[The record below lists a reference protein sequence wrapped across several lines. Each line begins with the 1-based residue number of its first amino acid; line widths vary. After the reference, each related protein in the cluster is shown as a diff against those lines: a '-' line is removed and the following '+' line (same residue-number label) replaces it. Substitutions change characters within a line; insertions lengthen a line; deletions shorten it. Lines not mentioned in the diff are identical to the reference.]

1 MWYLARFIN
10 QYLFIM
16 RKILLLLIGVLV
28 TGNMLWAGGL
38 VTNTNQSTAWARM
51 LARDASVDIDA
62 VFYNPAG
69 LTKLKDGF
77 HIALNSQVLWQKQ
90 TIHAAFPLL
99 NNPSYQGDVF
109 APIFPSVYMAWK
121 KGRIA
126 ISLGINPIGGG
137 GGATFDKG
145 LPSMEMGISALAK
158 QFEPMGVTGYSLDA
172 YFQGSSVYWGAQLG
186 VSFAITDNISVFAG
200 ARYVM
205 AKNTY
210 EGHLKDITFLTADGA
225 NPRADDFMNGVAQQA
240 ADGAAQAQFAG
251 EAMQPLMDAGLGGM
265 TINEAVAAGALTP
278 EQGAIMAG
286 GLIAFGVPPN
296 EVPYYNL
303 EQSQMYFYGTS
314 DHLNGQATQLRVGAS
329 LMGDQ
334 EGIDV
339 VQTGNGITPILGANL
354 SFAEDRFNIGIK
366 YEFKTKMD
374 LTNETKKDFVI
385 DVDPATGEP
394 ITMFPDGAVTNA
406 DIPAM
411 LSVGI
416 GWQIIEP
423 VTLQLGYHTYFDNA
437 AGWATDENG
446 IESIDKNFSEYAV
459 GVEWALGP
467 KFRLSGGYLL
477 AVTGVNEH
485 YQSDLSFS
493 LTTNTFGYGF
503 AWDLGQAVTL
513 QFGGFVTAYSD
524 KTYKKDFN
532 GIAYNE
538 TYDKFTY
545 AVSLGLD
552 IRLGGNKD

>member
-1 MWYLARFIN
+1 
-10 QYLFIM
+10 M
-16 RKILLLLIGVLV
+16 RRILLLLIGVLV
-28 TGNMLWAGGL
+28 TSNLLWAGGL

-51 LARDASVDIDA
+51 LARDASTDIDA
-62 VFYNPAG
+62 VFFNPAG

-77 HIALNSQVLWQKQ
+77 HISLNSQTLWQKQ
-90 TIHAAFPLL
+90 TIHASFPFL
-99 NNPSYQGDVF
+99 NDPTYTGDVF
-109 APIFPSVYMAWK
+109 APVFPSIYMAWK

-126 ISLGINPIGGG
+126 ISLGFNPVGGG
-137 GGATFDKG
+137 GGATFERG
-145 LPSMEMGISALAK
+145 LPSMEMGISAHAK
-158 QFEPMGVTGYSLDA
+158 SFEPMGVTGYSADML
-172 YFQGSSVYWGAQLG
+172 FEGSSVYWGAQLG
-186 VSFAITDNISVFAG
+186 VSFAITDNISIFAG

-210 EGHLKDITFLTADGA
+210 QGHLKDITFLTADGA

-251 EAMQPLMDAGLGGM
+251 EAMQPLMDAGLGGL
-265 TINEAVAAGALTP
+265 TIDQAVAAGALTP
-278 EQGAIMAG
+278 EQAAVMMG
-286 GLIAFGVPPN
+286 GLIAFGANPA
-296 EVPYYNL
+296 EVPYYSL
-303 EQSQMYFYGTS
+303 DQSQMYFYGAS
-314 DHLNGQATQLRVGAS
+314 DNLNGQVAQLTVGAS

-334 EGIDV
+334 EGVDV
-339 VQTGNGITPILGANL
+339 VQTGSGITPILGANL

-374 LTNETKKDFVI
+374 LTNKTTKDFV
-385 DVDPATGEP
+385 TGVNP
-394 ITMFPDGAVTNA
+394 DGSPVTMFPDGAVTNA

-423 VTLQLGYHTYFDNA
+423 VTIQLGYHTYFDKA
-437 AGWATDENG
+437 AGWAKDENG
-446 IESIDKNFSEYAV
+446 LELIDKNFSEYAV

-477 AVTGVNEH
+477 AVTGANEY

-503 AWDLGQAVTL
+503 AWDLGKAVTL
-513 QFGGFVTAYSD
+513 QFGGFVTSYSD
-524 KTYKKDFN
+524 QTYNKEYG
-532 GIAYNE
+532 GINYTE

-545 AVSLGLD
+545 ALSLGLD
-552 IRLGGNKD
+552 IKLGGNKE